1 VSVGLTFTNPSRTN
15 ITYTSTLYSG
25 TF

>member
-1 VSVGLTFTNPSRTN
+1 VALTFTNPSKTN
-15 ITYTSTLYSG
+15 ITFTSKLYSG

>member
-1 VSVGLTFTNPSRTN
+1 VTVALTFTNPSKTN
-15 ITYTSTLYSG
+15 ITFTSKLYSG

>member
-1 VSVGLTFTNPSRTN
+1 VALTFTNPSKTN
-15 ITYTSTLYSG
+15 ITFTSTLYSG